1 VVPVELR
8 EIELVA
14 IWIFESDE
22 GTGFAFVDDV
32 ALKANAFGFQPADGI
47 AKRAFELQPD
57 GHGAFTFRRHFR
69 RGTFDQTLCEVRY
82 RRERR
87 DELMND
93 KEDTKSIE
101 ARSNAISRRD
111 LIKGVIVGG
120 VAVSSA
126 SYLFRASTLLGQ
138 SPRGMGER
146 LVTIDVNGQ
155 LRRADVMRQE
165 TLAWTLRHKLGLT
178 GTKLGCDRAECGSC
192 TVLIDDVPHYAC
204 SVLTHTVRDRK
215 VLTVEGLASP
225 EGKLHP
231 VQQGVIDEQGFQ
243 CAFCMPGFIMASV
256 GFLKTNPNPTRS
268 ELAFGVSGNL
278 CRCQDYDK
286 ILTALMR
293 GAENMRRASNV

>member
-1 VVPVELR
+1 M
-8 EIELVA
+8 
-14 IWIFESDE
+14 
-22 GTGFAFVDDV
+22 
-32 ALKANAFGFQPADGI
+32 AD
-47 AKRAFELQPD
+47 AD
-57 GHGAFTFRRHFR
+57 
-69 RGTFDQTLCEVRY
+69 
-82 RRERR
+82 
-87 DELMND
+87 D
-93 KEDTKSIE
+93 KEVNE
-101 ARSNAISRRD
+101 LLPNVLSRRD
-111 LIKGVIVGG
+111 LIKGVIAGG

-138 SPRGMGER
+138 SARGNGER
-146 LVTIDVNGQ
+146 LLTINVNGQ

-215 VLTVEGLASP
+215 VLTIEGLASA

-243 CAFCMPGFIMASV
+243 CAFCMPGFIMAAV

-268 ELAFGVSGNL
+268 EMAQGLSGNL

-286 ILTALMR
+286 ILTAMMR
-293 GAENMRRASNV
+293 GAENMKEASRG

>member
-1 VVPVELR
+1 MGDFDDTEVHKFVPV
-8 EIELVA
+8 
-14 IWIFESDE
+14 
-22 GTGFAFVDDV
+22 
-32 ALKANAFGFQPADGI
+32 
-47 AKRAFELQPD
+47 
-57 GHGAFTFRRHFR
+57 
-69 RGTFDQTLCEVRY
+69 TL
-82 RRERR
+82 
-87 DELMND
+87 
-93 KEDTKSIE
+93 
-101 ARSNAISRRD
+101 SRRD
-111 LIKGVIVGG
+111 LIKGVIAGG

-126 SYLFRASTLLGQ
+126 GYLFRASTLLGQ
-138 SPRGMGER
+138 SARGVGER
-146 LVTIDVNGQ
+146 LLTINVNGQ

-192 TVLIDDVPHYAC
+192 TVLIDDIPHYAC
-204 SVLTHTVRDRK
+204 SVLTHTVRNRK
-215 VLTVEGLASP
+215 ILTIEGLASP

-268 ELAFGVSGNL
+268 ELAHGVSGNL

-293 GAENMRRASNV
+293 GAENMRGASNA